1 VRHFKSATEPKSLD
15 VFAILEGHQGLEP
28 FLLAQCS
35 GPDPKKGRLS
45 KPTEAEAD
53 QAVPDNLPAD
63 YLILDCFRPLPPRK
77 QRLSGLYGVQ
87 GVR

>member
-53 QAVPDNLPAD
+53 QAVPDNLPASPGSHTH
-63 YLILDCFRPLPPRK
+63 LLAP
-77 QRLSGLYGVQ
+77 QTEQTATHSGTPTP
-87 GVR
+87 